1 MEKRENL
8 QRDIAT
14 LEQALGDALE
24 ETGKAERA
32 LDELEGRRNEAAGRV
47 EIARQAAINYG
58 ERLEERRQALA
69 RTLEAEAQARLL
81 EAVEARDDAA
91 NRAAEAI
98 AHLIASFERLDAA
111 RAATAD
117 LVAETEPHLRPR
129 AEVGPEPEELEQ
141 EWRRLVDFVGGRAQL
156 LLDDELV
163 EAAASSPGGFDID
176 KLPQDLQ
183 VIARRRR
190 TERLRAANPKARSKR
205 DS

>member
-8 QRDIAT
+8 QREIAA
-14 LEQALGDALE
+14 LEQALRDALK

-47 EIARQAAINYG
+47 EIARQAATNYA

-69 RTLEAEAQARLL
+69 RALEAEAQARLL

-98 AHLIASFERLDAA
+98 VHLIASFERLDAA
-111 RAATAD
+111 REATAER
-117 LVAETEPHLRPR
+117 VAETGAQKRRR
-129 AEVGPEPEELEQ
+129 AEVEPEPEELEQ
-141 EWRRLVDFVGGRAQL
+141 EWTRLIDFVSGRAQL

-163 EAAASSPGGFDID
+163 DAAASSPGGHDID

-183 VIARRRR
+183 VVARRRR
-190 TERLRAANPKARSKR
+190 TERLRAANRMR
-205 DS
+205 